1 MGGKMMQG
9 ESINY
14 EIEKKKSTTGI
25 IVQKLT
31 DLIRLRS
38 LKPGDKLP
46 PEREL
51 SELMNVSRPS
61 LREALKSLEM
71 MNVIT
76 IKQGSGTYVN
86 KLLPDSVAEH
96 FDIVFALDDT
106 LYRDLYKARRVLES
120 GIARIAAENITD
132 EELSEIESNIRKAAD
147 AVGNPQDFLEL
158 DYQLHTMILKA
169 AKNRILPVFIQSINK
184 LNLIARERT
193 NSVLKIRQSTIIDH
207 KNILEALKER
217 NPDKAANAMEE
228 HLLHVEHGFYSIES
242 RGENSK

>member
-1 MGGKMMQG
+1 MQ
-9 ESINY
+9 EKSINY

-25 IVQKLT
+25 IVQKLIE
-31 DLIRLRS
+31 LIRLSS

-51 SELMNVSRPS
+51 SEIMNVSRPS

-76 IKQGSGTYVN
+76 IKQGSGTFVN
-86 KLLPDSVAEH
+86 KLHPESVAEH

-120 GIARIAAENITD
+120 AIARMAAENITD
-132 EELSEIESNIRKAAD
+132 EELAEIETNTRKAVG
-147 AVGNPQDFLEL
+147 AVENPKEFLEL
-158 DYQLHTMILKA
+158 DFQLHTLILKA

-184 LNLIARERT
+184 LNLIMRKKT
-193 NSVLKIRQSTIIDH
+193 NSVLTIRQSTIQDH
-207 KNILEALKER
+207 QKILEALKER

-228 HLLHVEHGFYSIES
+228 HLLHVERGFYSIES
-242 RGENSK
+242 RGEDSK